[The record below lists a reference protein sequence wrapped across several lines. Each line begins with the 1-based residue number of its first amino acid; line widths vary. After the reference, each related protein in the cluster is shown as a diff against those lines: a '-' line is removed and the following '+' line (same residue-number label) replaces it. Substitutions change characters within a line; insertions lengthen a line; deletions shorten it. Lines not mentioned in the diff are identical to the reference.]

1 MTTVVVSAGFCRRT
15 LEKDLSRT
23 PQRLLP
29 IRTLSLIVL
38 FLLFA
43 PVSQVRADTGVT
55 HTHVMVD
62 GYDVELVLPNGS
74 AMIGP
79 NLVIIRLF
87 NTDHRPLAH
96 ATVLLAPNAVTAT
109 DAGYSHGTGGG
120 HDAAGAQGH
129 ADATTS
135 GHSASHADGH
145 MHQAGDAHID
155 TIMTQLEAGADAG
168 NYIGVIH
175 FDSAGAWHVQL
186 QFTAAGVDHA
196 GSFAVTV
203 AELAR
208 DWRILGAFGSANAL
222 IIVTAGILKRR
233 LPATGKTVRRA
244 TAAGGEK

>member
-1 MTTVVVSAGFCRRT
+1 M
-15 LEKDLSRT
+15 

-29 IRTLSLIVL
+29 ISTLSLIVL
-38 FLLFA
+38 FVLFA

-62 GYDVELVLPNGS
+62 GYDAELILPNGP

-96 ATVLLAPNAVTAT
+96 ATVLLAPNVVTAT
-109 DAGYSHGTGGG
+109 DAGHSHGSDGG

-129 ADATTS
+129 ADAATS
-135 GHSASHADGH
+135 GHNASHADGH
-145 MHQAGDAHID
+145 THQAGDAHID
-155 TIMTQLEAGADAG
+155 TIMTQLEAGTDAG
-168 NYIGVIH
+168 HYTGVIH

-186 QFTAAGVDHA
+186 QFTAAGADHA

-203 AELAR
+203 TEPAR
-208 DWRILGAFGSANAL
+208 DWRLLGAFGGANAL
-222 IIVTAGILKRR
+222 IIMTAGILKRR
-233 LPATGKTVRRA
+233 FPT
-244 TAAGGEK
+244 TAKHTRGALTSHPEN